1 MSLNKSLFCAGFVV
15 AIIIGICVIFALRKH
30 HHPESNANPIN
41 NDPSY
46 NDPLDTD
53 PVITNFKTINVVQY
67 GAAGDGKTDDSQA
80 FLKAWKAVCEA
91 KTPSAMLVPSTK
103 TFLLNPVQFQGPCM
117 SSTVGVQILGKIV
130 APSDLDAWKHF
141 DAKNWLLFS
150 NVSRLVIQGN
160 GEIDGQGAAW
170 WNRDSDG
177 KPTALAIH
185 DCDGL
190 QLSGLTHINSPK
202 SHMHIVRCNQAS
214 ISKLNIVA
222 PEDSPNTDGIDVA
235 YSTNVKIHNCNIGT
249 GDDCI
254 AISEGTSNIHI
265 ANIQCGPGHGISI
278 GSLGKDGMSSSVEEV
293 RVQNCHLKG
302 TMYGAR
308 IKTWQGGSGYARKI
322 SFQGITLD
330 QVHKPILINQY
341 YCNGKNNCKNQ
352 TSAVQVSD
360 VLYQGFHGTSAT
372 EVAVELSCSENIAC
386 SNIVLED
393 IDIRYADSD
402 KIAQSSCDN
411 AHGTS
416 TNTFPAVDCLEP

>member
-1 MSLNKSLFCAGFVV
+1 
-15 AIIIGICVIFALRKH
+15 
-30 HHPESNANPIN
+30 
-41 NDPSY
+41 
-46 NDPLDTD
+46 
-53 PVITNFKTINVVQY
+53 
-67 GAAGDGKTDDSQA
+67 
-80 FLKAWKAVCEA
+80 
-91 KTPSAMLVPSTK
+91 MLVPSTK

-117 SSTVGVQILGKIV
+117 SSSVGVQILGKIV
-130 APSDLDAWKHF
+130 APSDLDAWKVF

-170 WNRDSDG
+170 WDRDSDG
-177 KPTALAIH
+177 KPTALAIY

-190 QLSGLTHINSPK
+190 HLSGLTHSNSPQ
-202 SHMHIVRCNQAS
+202 SHMHIVRCNHAS

-222 PEDSPNTDGIDVA
+222 PENSPNTDGIDVA
-235 YSTNVKIHNCNIGT
+235 HSSHVKIHNCNIGT

-278 GSLGKDGMSSSVEEV
+278 GSLGKDGTSSSVEDV

-308 IKTWQGGSGYARKI
+308 IKTWQGGAGYARKI

-330 QVHKPILINQY
+330 QVHKPILIDQY
-341 YCNGKNNCKNQ
+341 YCNGKTDCKNQ
-352 TSAVQVSD
+352 VKTGKFNLYKTSAVEVSD
-360 VLYQGFHGTSAT
+360 VLYQGLHGTSAT
-372 EVAVELSCSENIAC
+372 EVAVELSCSETVGC
-386 SNIVLED
+386 RNIVLED

-402 KIAQSSCDN
+402 KIAQSSCDD

-416 TNTFPAVDCLEP
+416 TNTFPAVDCLKP

>member
-1 MSLNKSLFCAGFVV
+1 MIKKLMAGFVV

-53 PVITNFKTINVVQY
+53 PVSTNFKTINVVQY

-265 ANIQCGPGHGISI
+265 ANIQCGPGHGIRLNYLRRVKCYLI
-278 GSLGKDGMSSSVEEV
+278 HMHAHDKVE
-293 RVQNCHLKG
+293 
-302 TMYGAR
+302 A
-308 IKTWQGGSGYARKI
+308 
-322 SFQGITLD
+322 
-330 QVHKPILINQY
+330 
-341 YCNGKNNCKNQ
+341 
-352 TSAVQVSD
+352 
-360 VLYQGFHGTSAT
+360 
-372 EVAVELSCSENIAC
+372 
-386 SNIVLED
+386 
-393 IDIRYADSD
+393 
-402 KIAQSSCDN
+402 
-411 AHGTS
+411 
-416 TNTFPAVDCLEP
+416 